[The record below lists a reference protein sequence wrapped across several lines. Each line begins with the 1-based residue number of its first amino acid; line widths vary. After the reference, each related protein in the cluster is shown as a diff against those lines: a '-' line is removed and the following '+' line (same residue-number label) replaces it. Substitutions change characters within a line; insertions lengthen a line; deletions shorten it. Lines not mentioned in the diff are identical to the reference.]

1 MLSYHT
7 IVQPPA
13 RSRSDRTIMLEA
25 SSINWTNASVRAFAK
40 NADPLAAIEKA
51 ARSLV
56 LKARENGWEGP
67 PFNPLRIAEMLEV
80 QIEAN
85 SSVADARLVA
95 TENGPKIEFNP
106 QQPRERVRFSIAH
119 EIAHLLFPDWAEQ
132 IRNRGGD
139 ETADDWQLE
148 MLCNLAASEFVLP
161 IGSLSAASK
170 VPPIE
175 DLMRQRRE
183 YDVSAEAF
191 LIRLAKISSQPIGVF
206 VSSSVVS
213 EDGTRHYKIDY
224 FVSSPTAPKI
234 RISGLAIP
242 DKSIVHRC
250 TAIGHTDR
258 SVESWVMGTP
268 TRIECVGLTAY
279 PGSVYPRVAGLVRF
293 DEVQENHLPIRLL
306 HGNVLEPRNGGKK
319 IICQLV
325 NDRAVKWGGGVA
337 RKIAKRF
344 PEAEEAFTKQVM
356 QISQRDRLGHAV
368 FCEAT
373 EDITIA
379 SLIGQEGFGPSLFP
393 RIRYAALQTCLE
405 QVVDHAASI
414 GASVHMP
421 KIGTGSAGGDWSTIE
436 EMLDDVM
443 VRAGLFVT
451 IYDIPPKRVQLKLF

>member
-1 MLSYHT
+1 MSNT
-7 IVQPPA
+7 P
-13 RSRSDRTIMLEA
+13 
-25 SSINWTNASVRAFAK
+25 SINWTNASVRAFAK
-40 NADPLAAIEKA
+40 NADPLAAIEEA
-51 ARSLV
+51 ARALV
-56 LKARENGWEGP
+56 LKAREQGWEGP
-67 PFNPLRIAEMLEV
+67 PFNPLRIAEMLDV

-95 TENGPKIEFNP
+95 TKSGPKIEFNP

-119 EIAHLLFPDWAEQ
+119 EIAHLLFPDWSER
-132 IRNRGGD
+132 IRNRGGG

-161 IGSLSAASK
+161 IGSLSAAADI
-170 VPPIE
+170 PPLE

-191 LIRLAKISSQPIGVF
+191 LIRLAKISKQPIGIF
-206 VSSSVVS
+206 VSSPTVS
-213 EDGTRHYKIDY
+213 ENGRRHYKIDY
-224 FVSSPTAPKI
+224 FVSSPTAPTI
-234 RISGLAIP
+234 RLSGMAIP
-242 DKSIVHRC
+242 DESIVHRC

-258 SVESWVMGTP
+258 SVESWVMGSP
-268 TRIECVGLTAY
+268 TQIECVGLTAY

-293 DEVQENHLPIRLL
+293 DQAQENHLPIRLL
-306 HGNVLEPRNGGKK
+306 HGNVLEPRNDGKK

-325 NDRAVKWGGGVA
+325 NDKAVKWGGGVA

-344 PEAEEAFTKQVM
+344 PDAEEAYTEQVI
-356 QISQRDRLGHAV
+356 QIPQRDRLGRAI
-368 FCEAT
+368 FSKAS
-373 EDITIA
+373 EDLTIA

-405 QVVDHAASI
+405 QVADLAASI
-414 GASVHMP
+414 GASIHMP

-451 IYDIPPKRVQLKLF
+451 VYDVPPKRVQLELL

>member
-1 MLSYHT
+1 MSNT
-7 IVQPPA
+7 P
-13 RSRSDRTIMLEA
+13 
-25 SSINWTNASVRAFAK
+25 SINWTNTSVRAFAK
-40 NADPLAAIEKA
+40 NADPLVAIEEA
-51 ARSLV
+51 ARALV
-56 LKARENGWEGP
+56 LKAREEGWEGP

-80 QIEAN
+80 QVEAN

-95 TENGPKIEFNP
+95 TDSGPKIEFNP

-119 EIAHLLFPDWAEQ
+119 EIAHLLFPDWSEQ

-139 ETADDWQLE
+139 KTPDDWQLE

-161 IGSLSAASK
+161 IGSLSAASDI
-170 VPPIE
+170 PPIE
-175 DLMRQRRE
+175 DLMHQRRE

-191 LIRLAKISSQPIGVF
+191 LIRLAKISSEPIGIF
-206 VSSSVVS
+206 VSSPIVS

-234 RISGLAIP
+234 RLSGLAIP
-242 DKSIVHRC
+242 SASIVHRC

-258 SVESWVMGTP
+258 AIERWVMGGP
-268 TRIECVGLTAY
+268 TKIECVGLTAY

-293 DEVQENHLPIRLL
+293 DEAQENHFPIRLL

-325 NDRAVKWGGGVA
+325 NDKAVKWGGGVA

-344 PEAEEAFTKQVM
+344 PNAEEAYSKQVI
-356 QISQRDRLGHAV
+356 QIPQRDRLGRAV
-368 FCEAT
+368 FSQAS
-373 EDITIA
+373 EDVTIA

-393 RIRYAALQTCLE
+393 RIRYAALHTCLE
-405 QVVDHAASI
+405 QVAEHAAFI
-414 GASVHMP
+414 GATIHMP
-421 KIGTGSAGGDWSTIE
+421 KIGAGSSGGDWQTIE
-436 EMLDDVM
+436 EMIDDVM

-451 IYDIPPKRVQLKLF
+451 VYDVPPKRVQLELL

>member
-1 MLSYHT
+1 M
-7 IVQPPA
+7 A
-13 RSRSDRTIMLEA
+13 EA

-40 NADPLAAIEKA
+40 NADPQAAIQEA

-56 LKARENGWEGP
+56 LKAREKGWEGP
-67 PFNPLRIAEMLEV
+67 PFNPLRIAQMLDV

-85 SSVADARLVA
+85 SNVADARLVA
-95 TENGPKIEFNP
+95 TESGPKIEFNP

-119 EIAHLLFPDWAEQ
+119 EIAHLLFPDWSEQ
-132 IRNRGGD
+132 IRHRGAD
-139 ETADDWQLE
+139 ETVDDWQLE

-161 IGSLSAASK
+161 IGSLSATAEIL
-170 VPPIE
+170 PIE

-191 LIRLAKISSQPIGVF
+191 LIRLAKISKHPIGIF
-206 VSSSVVS
+206 VSSPVVS
-213 EDGTRHYKIDY
+213 DNGRRHYKIDY

-234 RISGLAIP
+234 RLSGMAIP
-242 DKSIVHRC
+242 DESIVHRC

-258 SVESWVMGTP
+258 SVESWVMSTP
-268 TRIECVGLTAY
+268 TQIECVGLTAY

-293 DEVQENHLPIRLL
+293 ERAQENYLPIHLL
-306 HGNVLEPRNGGKK
+306 HGDVLEPRNGGMK

-325 NDRAVKWGGGVA
+325 NDKAVKWGGGVA

-344 PEAEEAFTKQVM
+344 PDAQEAFTEQVM
-356 QISQRDRLGHAV
+356 KIPQRDRLGRAIFSKASGDV
-368 FCEAT
+368 
-373 EDITIA
+373 TIA

-405 QVVDHAASI
+405 QVADHAASI
-414 GASVHMP
+414 GASIHMP

-451 IYDIPPKRVQLKLF
+451 VYDVPPKRKQLELL

>member
-1 MLSYHT
+1 MFLDKMSNA
-7 IVQPPA
+7 P
-13 RSRSDRTIMLEA
+13 
-25 SSINWTNASVRAFAK
+25 SINWTNASVRAFAK
-40 NADPLAAIEKA
+40 NADPLAAIEEA
-51 ARSLV
+51 ARTLV
-56 LKARENGWEGP
+56 LKAREKGWEGP

-95 TENGPKIEFNP
+95 TESGPKIEFNP

-119 EIAHLLFPDWAEQ
+119 EIAHLLFPDWSEQ

-139 ETADDWQLE
+139 RTADDWQLE

-161 IGSLSAASK
+161 IGSLSAASDI
-170 VPPIE
+170 PSIE

-191 LIRLAKISSQPIGVF
+191 LIRLAKISKQPIGIF
-206 VSSSVVS
+206 VSSPIVS
-213 EDGTRHYKIDY
+213 ENGRRHYKIDY

-234 RISGLAIP
+234 RVSGMAIP
-242 DKSIVHRC
+242 DESIVHRC

-258 SVESWVMGTP
+258 SVESWVLGTP
-268 TRIECVGLTAY
+268 TQIECVGLTAY
-279 PGSVYPRVAGLVRF
+279 PGSVYPRVAGLIRF
-293 DEVQENHLPIRLL
+293 DQAQENHHPIRLL
-306 HGNVLEPRNGGKK
+306 HGNVLEPRNGGMK

-325 NDRAVKWGGGVA
+325 NDKAVKWGGGVA

-344 PEAEEAFTKQVM
+344 PDAEAAYTEQVIK
-356 QISQRDRLGHAV
+356 ISQRDRLGRTIFSNASQ
-368 FCEAT
+368 
-373 EDITIA
+373 DLTIA
-379 SLIGQEGFGPSLFP
+379 SLVGQEGFGPSLFP

-405 QVVDHAASI
+405 QVAERAAST
-414 GASVHMP
+414 GASIHMP

-451 IYDIPPKRVQLKLF
+451 VYDVPPKRVQLELL

>member
-1 MLSYHT
+1 MSNA
-7 IVQPPA
+7 P
-13 RSRSDRTIMLEA
+13 
-25 SSINWTNASVRAFAK
+25 SINWTNASVRAFAK

-51 ARSLV
+51 ARALV
-56 LKARENGWEGP
+56 LKAREKGWEGP
-67 PFNPLRIAEMLEV
+67 PFNPLYIADMLEAQV

-95 TENGPKIEFNP
+95 TESGPKIEFNP

-119 EIAHLLFPDWAEQ
+119 EIAHLLFPDWSER

-139 ETADDWQLE
+139 RAADDWQLE

-161 IGSLSAASK
+161 IGSLSATSDI
-170 VPPIE
+170 PSIE

-191 LIRLAKISSQPIGVF
+191 LIRLAKISKQPIGIF
-206 VSSSVVS
+206 VSSPIVS
-213 EDGTRHYKIDY
+213 DNGRRHYKIDY

-234 RISGLAIP
+234 RLSGMAIP
-242 DKSIVHRC
+242 DESIVHRC
-250 TAIGHTDR
+250 TAIGHTDC
-258 SVESWVMGTP
+258 SIESWVVGSP
-268 TRIECVGLTAY
+268 TQIEYVGLTAY

-293 DEVQENHLPIRLL
+293 DRAQENHLPIRLR
-306 HGNVLEPRNGGKK
+306 HGSVLEPRNGGKK

-325 NDRAVKWGGGVA
+325 NDKAIKWGGGVA

-344 PEAEEAFTKQVM
+344 PDAEKAYAEQVI
-356 QISQRDRLGHAV
+356 QIPQRDRLGRV
-368 FCEAT
+368 IFSET
-373 EDITIA
+373 REDLTIA

-405 QVVDHAASI
+405 QVADRAASI
-414 GASVHMP
+414 GASIHMP
-421 KIGTGSAGGDWSTIE
+421 KIGTGSAGGDWSIIE
-436 EMLDDVM
+436 EILDDVM

-451 IYDIPPKRVQLKLF
+451 VYDVPPKRVQLELL